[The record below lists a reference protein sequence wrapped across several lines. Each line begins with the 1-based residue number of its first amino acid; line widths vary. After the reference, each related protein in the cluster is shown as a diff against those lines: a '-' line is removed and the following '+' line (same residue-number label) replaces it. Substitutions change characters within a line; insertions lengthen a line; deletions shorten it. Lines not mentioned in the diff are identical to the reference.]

1 MNEHKIRYEKIEFLK
16 KSFGFKSD
24 KELAEKLGIA
34 RKTIHS
40 YKNELMNTYSLLID
54 TTVKLIKL
62 EERVKESEKESEL
75 TNGSSGF
82 RIIRDSNKGKYQV
95 FFKHYDLSEH
105 MRVKEISMTDE
116 QEEAYITAE
125 FKSNIDIRTNGF
137 MACLVKDMSEENR
150 ADLMAELESW
160 R

>member
-24 KELAEKLGIA
+24 EELAKKLGIA

-40 YKNELMNTYSLLID
+40 YKNELMNTYSILID
-54 TTVKLIKL
+54 TTIKVIKL
-62 EERVKESEKESEL
+62 EESLKESEL

-105 MRVKEISMTDE
+105 MRVKEINMTDE

-125 FKSNIDIRTNGF
+125 FKSNIDIKTNGF

-150 ADLMAELESW
+150 EDFMAELESW